1 MTGIKIPVSA
11 EFNTG
16 DTDAAIAR
24 LNEQMNK
31 LAATVAQANKVK
43 FSPIDRGTVAELKQ
57 VEDRFKELLKVSGS
71 LRERVKATGQGGSS
85 FGDLDWSRL
94 YEDPAIRAKRMQQA
108 YQHVTGGTKYAVQG
122 PAPTPAPAPAA
133 GGGGG
138 NRPGGGGGGLGGALG
153 GAANA
158 GLRAMGPVGGVA
170 ANAASAG
177 AMGGIGAG
185 MMGLL
190 GGLAALAV
198 GKGVSAVMGKVGAA
212 GQEGIGY
219 DTLKRTLGDVNVS
232 FGVLRESLRAASNNI
247 DVTFEESQKLGS
259 DFAKL
264 SGMTKEQYKTLADE
278 VTIGG
283 GFGRSMGMDPSQS
296 NQFFAQMRQFRV
308 TEDATGSRR
317 LALQIGEAVAKS
329 GSTAKTDEMLSAI
342 ATFASTQARAGL
354 ATPNVEGYAGALS
367 GMVGSRIPG
376 LDPTGAASILSR
388 ANSAIMSGGANGE
401 AGQNFL
407 YSVLGKKN
415 GLDPVQTMLLQQQG
429 AFGSGRSAFG
439 SQLYKGFSAK
449 FGGGV
454 GNAANNDEMNL
465 PTILS
470 GLQKLYAGKPSLLL
484 NATARTLGLNET
496 QAMAVHTVGANS
508 LNGMTSRMGR
518 LGLNFNSLS
527 GTGISALS
535 QIQGGDMDTLL
546 GQASALRRDKRKPL
560 TSDESTRLNTA
571 AAGNDVEKLKDILT
585 ELTYSREQESTE
597 GSKTRESIQ
606 GLDKRLQEL
615 ATFLVGPMNDMRNA
629 LVFMAGGGKLGT
641 TGIAI
646 GVARAESTEKIDNM
660 KAAYNTEVTASRF
673 SINRVGVNDASGQLG
688 DLYEAY
694 REKMLSTKD
703 PKELE
708 ETRQKYIRERKEII
722 ESKTSAQDR
731 ILALQKKL
739 AEDTIEEEKRLNK
752 EIQKIRSDAIPIPEV
767 SESNKKSFEA
777 KYGASATRAGKEL
790 GVDKKLILAQWG
802 LETGW
807 GKSIVPNTNNLG
819 NIKDFTKNGVPA
831 MDNALGT
838 VDRYKKF
845 SSTDEFTDHYIGLM
859 KRKYPGVVGAG
870 SDPDKFSY
878 GMSGYAQDP
887 NYGAKIIKSS
897 RGLFEQAASTNGG
910 KGLPVFDAGATPF
923 SSYGKD
929 SFMSTAMPEGYNP
942 LLGNAEDRKMTVEGN
957 FNLFGPNGVQAAQP
971 IKINKT
977 VGVPR
982 ASGSQ

>member
-16 DTDAAIAR
+16 DTDSAIAR
-24 LNEQMNK
+24 LDAQMK
-31 LAATVAQANKVK
+31 KIAETIAQANKTK
-43 FSPIDRGTVAELKQ
+43 FTPLDRNTVSDLKQ
-57 VEDRFKELLKVSGS
+57 VEDRFKELLKVSSS
-71 LRERVKATGQGGSS
+71 LRERVKATGQGGAS
-85 FGDLDWSRL
+85 FGDIDWNRM

-108 YQHVTGGTKYAVQG
+108 YQHVTGGTKYAVKG
-122 PAPTPAPAPAA
+122 PAPAGPTPAQPPGGGS
-133 GGGGG
+133 GGGGHG
-138 NRPGGGGGGLGGALG
+138 GGSGGGGGGIGGVFS
-153 GAANA
+153 GAAGA
-158 GLRAMGPVGGVA
+158 GLRAMGPIGGVA

-198 GKGVSAVMGKVGAA
+198 GKTIGAVKAKIGAA
-212 GQEGIGY
+212 GEEGIGY

-232 FGVLRESLRAASNNI
+232 FDVLRNSLRAASNNI

-283 GFGRSMGMDPSQS
+283 GFGRSMGVDPSQS

-376 LDPTGAASILSR
+376 LDPTGASSILSR

-439 SQLYKGFSAK
+439 GQLYKGFSAK

-465 PTILS
+465 PAILG

-484 NATARTLGLNET
+484 NATARTLGINET
-496 QAMAVHTVGANS
+496 QAMAVHTVGAND
-508 LNGMTSRMGR
+508 LNGMTNRMGR
-518 LGLNFNSLS
+518 LGMNFNDLS

-535 QIQGGDMDTLL
+535 QIQGGSMATLS
-546 GQASALRRDKRKPL
+546 GQADALRRDTRKPL
-560 TSDESTRLNTA
+560 TSDEMARLNTA
-571 AAGNDVEKLKDILT
+571 QSGGNVEKLKDILT
-585 ELTYSREQESTE
+585 ELTYSREQEQTE

-606 GLDKRLQEL
+606 QLDKRMQEL
-615 ATFLVGPMNDMRNA
+615 ATKLVPLTNDMRNA

-646 GVARAESTEKIDNM
+646 GVAKAESTERRDNLM
-660 KAAYNTEVTASRF
+660 ARYESNLTGQR
-673 SINRVGVNDASGQLG
+673 SIIKGVGVNEATGELG
-688 DLYEAY
+688 ALNEEY
-694 REKMLSTKD
+694 RKNMLGTKD
-703 PKELE
+703 PKEQE
-708 ETRQKYIRERKEII
+708 AFRQKYKKDRADLLTTREA
-722 ESKTSAQDR
+722 AQAR
-731 ILALQKKL
+731 ILELQREINK
-739 AEDTIEEEKRLNK
+739 ETTDEEKRLAA
-752 EIQKIRSDAIPIPEV
+752 EIAKIRQDAVPM
-767 SESNKKSFEA
+767 SEATSSTKQGFEG
-777 KYGASATRAGKEL
+777 KYGAAAERAGKAL

-807 GKSIVPNTNNLG
+807 GKSIVPGTNNLG
-819 NIKDFTKNGVPA
+819 NIKDFSGAGVA
-831 MDNALGT
+831 ATDNATGS

-845 SSTDEFTDHYIGLM
+845 ASTDAFADSYVSLM
-859 KRKYPGVVGAG
+859 KRKYGGVVGTG
-870 SDPDKFSY
+870 SDAARFSA
-878 GMSGYAQDP
+878 GLAGYAEDP
-887 NYGAKIIKSS
+887 NYGAKIARSS
-897 RGLFEQAASTNGG
+897 QGLFAGG
-910 KGLPVFDAGATPF
+910 DTSGVSVFNSGATPF
-923 SSYGKD
+923 GHGG
-929 SFMSTAMPEGYNP
+929 FTSTAMPEGYNP

>member
-43 FSPIDRGTVAELKQ
+43 FSPIDRGTSAELKQ
-57 VEDRFKELLKVSGS
+57 VEDRFKELLKVSSS
-71 LRERVKATGQGGSS
+71 LRERVKATGQGGAS
-85 FGDLDWSRL
+85 FGDIDWNRM

-122 PAPTPAPAPAA
+122 PAPAGPAPAQPPGA
-133 GGGGG
+133 GGSGGAGHGGG
-138 NRPGGGGGGLGGALG
+138 HGGSGIGGVFG
-153 GAANA
+153 GAAGA
-158 GLRAMGPVGGVA
+158 GLRAMGPIGGVA

-264 SGMTKEQYKTLADE
+264 SGMTKEQYKTLAEE

-283 GFGRSMGMDPSQS
+283 GFGRSMGVDPSQS

-376 LDPTGAASILSR
+376 LDPTGASSILSR

-439 SQLYKGFSAK
+439 GQLYKGFSAK

-465 PTILS
+465 PAILG

-484 NATARTLGLNET
+484 NATARTLGINET
-496 QAMAVHTVGANS
+496 QAMAVHTVGAND
-508 LNGMTSRMGR
+508 LNGMTNRMGR
-518 LGLNFNSLS
+518 LGLNFNDLS

-535 QIQGGDMDTLL
+535 QIQGGSMATLN
-546 GQASALRRDKRKPL
+546 GQADALRRDTRKPL
-560 TSDESTRLNTA
+560 TSDEMARLNTA
-571 AAGNDVEKLKDILT
+571 QSGGNVEKLKDILT
-585 ELTYSREQESTE
+585 ELTYSREQEQTE

-606 GLDKRLQEL
+606 QLDKRMQEL
-615 ATFLVGPMNDMRNA
+615 ATKLVPLTNDMRNA

-646 GVARAESTEKIDNM
+646 GVAKAESTEKIDNL
-660 KAAYNTEVTASRF
+660 KARF
-673 SINRVGVNDASGQLG
+673 EGDVAAQRSVVKSVGVNDASGELG
-688 DLYEAY
+688 DLYADF
-694 REKMLSTKD
+694 RKKMLSTSD
-703 PKELE
+703 PKQQKALNDQYQKDKANLIATKTEAQKRILELMESLNREVKE
-708 ETRQKYIRERKEII
+708 EERRLGKEVEKIKIDSVPMSEATTQNKQAFEQKYG
-722 ESKTSAQDR
+722 SAAD
-731 ILALQKKL
+731 K
-739 AEDTIEEEKRLNK
+739 
-752 EIQKIRSDAIPIPEV
+752 
-767 SESNKKSFEA
+767 
-777 KYGASATRAGKEL
+777 AGKAL

-807 GKSIVPNTNNLG
+807 GKSIVPGTNNLG
-819 NIKDFTKNGVPA
+819 NIKDFSGAGVA
-831 MDNALGT
+831 ATDNATGS

-845 SSTDEFTDHYIGLM
+845 ASTDDFADSYVSLM
-859 KRKYPGVVGAG
+859 KRKYGGVVGTG
-870 SDPDKFSY
+870 SDAARFSA
-878 GMSGYAQDP
+878 GLAGYAEDP
-887 NYGAKIIKSS
+887 NYGAKIARSS
-897 RGLFEQAASTNGG
+897 QGLFAGSGASGVS
-910 KGLPVFDAGATPF
+910 VFDSGATPF
-923 SSYGKD
+923 GQGG
-929 SFMSTAMPEGYNP
+929 FTSTAMPDGYNP
-942 LLGNAEDRKMTVEGN
+942 LLGSSEERKMTMEGT
-957 FNLFGPNGVQAAQP
+957 FNLMGPGGMPAAQP
-971 IKINKT
+971 IKINKS

-982 ASGSQ
+982 ASGSH